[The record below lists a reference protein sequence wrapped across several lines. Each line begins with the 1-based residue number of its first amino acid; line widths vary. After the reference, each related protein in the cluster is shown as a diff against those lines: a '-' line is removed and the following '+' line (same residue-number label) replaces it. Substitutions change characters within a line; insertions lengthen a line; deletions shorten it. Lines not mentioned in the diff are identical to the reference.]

1 MDGPTCLS
9 LARQER
15 PYLHRA
21 CVQRKCRCGGVVLL
35 LSRFV
40 HHVGV
45 ALRRAQVVMAQ
56 QALDGRHRHGDF
68 GARLGAGVLE
78 FPHMADVVHGRRLSP
93 APTRACRL
101 TRAVSIP
108 NT

>member
-40 HHVGV
+40 HHVGI
-45 ALRRAQVVMAQ
+45 ALCRA
-56 QALDGRHRHGDF
+56 
-68 GARLGAGVLE
+68 
-78 FPHMADVVHGRRLSP
+78 
-93 APTRACRL
+93 
-101 TRAVSIP
+101 
-108 NT
+108 